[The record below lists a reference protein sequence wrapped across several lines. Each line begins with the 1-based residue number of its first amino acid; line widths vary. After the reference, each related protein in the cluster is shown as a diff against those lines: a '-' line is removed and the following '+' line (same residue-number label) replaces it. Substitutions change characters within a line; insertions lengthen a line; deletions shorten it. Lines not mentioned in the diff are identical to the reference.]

1 MITSEYS
8 NQLIKDSISNARLTQ
23 SKRRRRLVQ
32 KMLDY
37 YSGSNTYQYIEK
49 YYSTNSKNT
58 TPLSNFSMTKRFID
72 RMARTYTLGA
82 ARNNG
87 KKYEELTIYKNYKMK
102 HIEKTTTLLGT
113 LATQVIFKDDEK
125 KPYFD
130 YQPIYAFDVHLGEDP
145 FNPIA
150 IQYPLVQNVD
160 DVSYEN
166 VNELKYA
173 YFDDTMY
180 KVFAHN
186 GKILEAYEHGLGVLP
201 FVFTHREHQ
210 LDSFFTAGAE
220 DIVNANELINIAFT
234 NGNIGM
240 TFQAFSQAVIT
251 GFYSDEKIKRAG
263 ADEVIVLPEGSN
275 YDLVAPKINMGDYI
289 EWIKT
294 TIDNCAQD
302 NHLYVQFAQDGGE
315 TPSGVALKIKD
326 LSRYEDWQDDLDLYN
341 IYEHKFYKLEKQ
353 LASVFGISLPDTL
366 QINFAEP
373 EYPMSV
379 DDQIKLEQH
388 ELANN
393 LATEWQIL
401 QRHNKDL
408 TDEEAKKIVEENRRI
423 NSANKETEQTGPQSI
438 LDRIRT
444 TPKTAE

>member
-1 MITSEYS
+1 MITSEHS
-8 NQLIKDSISNARLTQ
+8 NQLIQSSVSAARLEQ
-23 SKRRRRLVQ
+23 SRQRRKLVQ

-37 YSGSNTYQYIEK
+37 YSGSSTYQYIEK
-49 YYSTNSKNT
+49 YYSLNSKNT

-87 KKYEELTIYKNYKMK
+87 KKYEQLTVYKNYKMK
-102 HIEKTTTLLGT
+102 HIEKMTTLLGT
-113 LATQVIFKDDEK
+113 LATQVIYKDDK
-125 KPYFD
+125 DTPYFD
-130 YQPIYAFDVHLGEDP
+130 YQPIYAFDVHLGDDP

-160 DVSYEN
+160 DVRYEN

-180 KVFAHN
+180 KVFDN
-186 GKILEAYEHGLGVLP
+186 GGNVIEAYEHGFGVLP

-220 DIVNANELINIAFT
+220 DIISANELINIAFT

-275 YDLVAPKINMGDYI
+275 YDLVSPKINMGDYI

-294 TIDNCAQD
+294 TIDLVAQD

-326 LSRYEDWQDDLDLYN
+326 LSRYEDWQDDLDLYR
-341 IYEHKFYKLEKQ
+341 IYEHNFYNLEKQ
-353 LASVFGISLPDTL
+353 LASVFGVKLPDTL
-366 QINFAEP
+366 KINFAEP

-388 ELANN
+388 ELTNN
-393 LATEWQIL
+393 LTTEWQIL

-408 TDEEAKKIVEENRRI
+408 SDKEAQDIIEENRRI
-423 NSANKETEQTGPQSI
+423 NSANKKDEQTGTRSI

-444 TPKTAE
+444 APKAAE